1 MQENQIK
8 GTAQLTGRPE
18 SVNFINKKF
27 QEYKQHKREKECEI
41 RKLKENINTLS
52 KRLNDPDSV
61 IDRQE
66 QYSCQNCLLLVGLEE
81 KPNGNTNQCVI
92 DVLSE
97 SMGETISIQDLDQTY
112 TPPEKRACY

>member
-8 GTAQLTGRPE
+8 GTAQLTCRPE

-97 SMGETISIQDLDQTY
+97 SMGETISIQDIDQTY